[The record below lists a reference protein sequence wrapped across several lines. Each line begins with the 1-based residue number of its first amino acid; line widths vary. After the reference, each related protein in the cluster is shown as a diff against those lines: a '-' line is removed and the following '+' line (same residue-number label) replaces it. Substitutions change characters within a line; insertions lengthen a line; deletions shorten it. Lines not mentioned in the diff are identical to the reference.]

1 MELTDKNTST
11 IIVNIHGLLGEQD
24 GVQIEF
30 EEELLVE
37 EGEFVLDEVNY
48 QIVRIINEDVEC
60 PIVYVVVLDILRQT
74 WTPESVKVFAKV
86 MSSSLQKILNNINGD
101 SSPVELQ
108 GLAGS
113 SKALIISL
121 LSNKSRSSLGETFP
135 VVVVCESFDIAE
147 VLLHDIY
154 YYFGKE
160 GVYFFPF
167 WDVLPYDNFSPQ
179 KELIAQ
185 RFQTLAALL
194 NQQVR

>member
-1 MELTDKNTST
+1 
-11 IIVNIHGLLGEQD
+11 
-24 GVQIEF
+24 
-30 EEELLVE
+30 
-37 EGEFVLDEVNY
+37 
-48 QIVRIINEDVEC
+48 
-60 PIVYVVVLDILRQT
+60 
-74 WTPESVKVFAKV
+74 

-113 SKALIISL
+113 SKALIISM
-121 LSNKSRSSLGETFP
+121 LSKKSESSLGGTLP

-185 RFQTLAALL
+185 RFQTLS
-194 NQQVR
+194 R